1 MKLNHECVRDILLT
15 LESLPENECIVS
27 EDHGEYEKI
36 RKYER
41 SDFIYTVQKLME
53 ANFINVKSLSS
64 LGGNSYSVNS
74 LTWDGHQFLDNIRDN
89 NVWSETKNKVGTAV
103 GSASLSILAEVA
115 ASYIKG
121 KFGLS

>member
-15 LESLPENECIVS
+15 LESLPEDECIDS
-27 EDHGEYEKI
+27 EDHVEYEKI
-36 RKYER
+36 SKYNKE
-41 SDFIYTVQKLME
+41 DFIYTVQRLIE
-53 ANFINVKSLSS
+53 ANFINVGVLSS
-64 LGGNSYSVNS
+64 FGGKSYSVNS